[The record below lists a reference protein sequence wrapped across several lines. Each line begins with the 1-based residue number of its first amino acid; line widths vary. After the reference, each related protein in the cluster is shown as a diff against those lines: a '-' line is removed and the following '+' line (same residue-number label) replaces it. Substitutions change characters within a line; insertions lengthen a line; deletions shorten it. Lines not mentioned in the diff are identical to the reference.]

1 MEISHL
7 WELICV
13 GEVEECLED
22 RLAHILDVHVPLLPF
37 SHWGIQQCPAGS
49 DRAESDRADAKGH
62 PRCQHP
68 TAGNTLTCKL
78 LLQHASDE

>member
-1 MEISHL
+1 MDVTYL

-37 SHWGIQQCPAGS
+37 PHWGIQQRPTDTRPAQMS
-49 DRAESDRADAKGH
+49 ASHFQQHTNLQAKH
-62 PRCQHP
+62 V
-68 TAGNTLTCKL
+68 LEK
-78 LLQHASDE
+78 